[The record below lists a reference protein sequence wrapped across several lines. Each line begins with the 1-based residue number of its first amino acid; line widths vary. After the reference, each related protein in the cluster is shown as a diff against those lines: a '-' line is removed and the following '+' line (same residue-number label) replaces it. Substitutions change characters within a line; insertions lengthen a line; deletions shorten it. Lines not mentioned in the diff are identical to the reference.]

1 MTEFSYP
8 HQGHPYKHRHQ
19 ETGVFL
25 SSVYPRRLQVT
36 TLPPRPGTP
45 PRGKASFPAQSHCGR
60 RHGQALSPTSRAA
73 IPRAMALAPRQTLR
87 PAVGVPLCTRALPPH
102 PCTRWEAGLHAQQA
116 HVAARTRPFWDAR
129 GTASMPPGTGP
140 LWKPGVGRAPLASKW
155 L

>member
-1 MTEFSYP
+1 MGRLCPRRPGLLYREP
-8 HQGHPYKHRHQ
+8 W
-19 ETGVFL
+19 L
-25 SSVYPRRLQVT
+25 SSQDRR
-36 TLPPRPGTP
+36 
-45 PRGKASFPAQSHCGR
+45 CG
-60 RHGQALSPTSRAA
+60 Q
-73 IPRAMALAPRQTLR
+73 QW
-87 PAVGVPLCTRALPPH
+87 GVSLCTRALPPH